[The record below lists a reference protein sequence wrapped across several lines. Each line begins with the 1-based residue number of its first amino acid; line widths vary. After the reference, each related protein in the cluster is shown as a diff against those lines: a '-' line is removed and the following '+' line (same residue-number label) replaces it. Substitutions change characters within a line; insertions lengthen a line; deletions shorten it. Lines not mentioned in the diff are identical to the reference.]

1 MIFKS
6 KKEAKVADKTVK
18 IALLAATLTLSGCAG
33 METQQG
39 GGGQPVTGAVVGG
52 VLGGLLGYAAGGK
65 EGAVVG
71 LAAGGALGYM
81 IGRHLSAREREAML
95 AASQKAAE
103 QPTRSRAAWQA
114 TDAQNPNQ
122 VTASGWVT
130 PTTDV
135 YQTADG
141 RRCRDV
147 ESVSRKD
154 GRQYVEQATLC
165 ETSQGWMLAQAQDPR

>member
-1 MIFKS
+1 MIKKS
-6 KKEAKVADKTVK
+6 KKVAKLTDKLAR
-18 IALLAATLTLSGCAG
+18 IAPVLLVFILSGCAG

-39 GGGQPVTGAVVGG
+39 DGVQPVAGAVVGG
-52 VLGGLLGYAAGGK
+52 LIGGLFGYAAGGK

-81 IGRHLSAREREAML
+81 IGRHLSAGEREAML
-95 AASQKAAE
+95 AASQQAAE

-114 TDAQNPNQ
+114 TDEQNPNQ

-135 YQTADG
+135 YQTAEG
-141 RRCRDV
+141 HRCRDV

-165 ETSQGWMLAQAQDPR
+165 ETPQGWMLASS

>member
-1 MIFKS
+1 MRRIPQGAS
-6 KKEAKVADKTVK
+6 GVALKFTSLIPVV
-18 IALLAATLTLSGCAG
+18 LVLVLGGCAG

-39 GGGQPVTGAVVGG
+39 DGGQPVAGAVVGG
-52 VLGGLLGYAAGGK
+52 VIGGLFGYAAGGR

-81 IGRHLSAREREAML
+81 IGRHLSAREREAMF
-95 AASQKAAE
+95 AASQQAAG
-103 QPTRSRAAWQA
+103 QPTRSRAAWEA
-114 TDAQNPNQ
+114 TDKQNPNQ

-135 YQTADG
+135 YQTTDG

-154 GRQYVEQATLC
+154 GRQYVEHATLC
-165 ETSQGWMLAQAQDPR
+165 ESPQGWMLTSS